1 MLLFK
6 QNKVSSFIKS
16 AGKAILNQAKTASSK
31 DIQGASESVVGTAI
45 NVILTDSSNKVR
57 STTTSIPTTT
67 TTTTTTTHLFFI
79 TFFVFCL
86 SLVNTNIE
94 GAMPVTKK

>member
-57 STTTSIPTTT
+57 SATSSIP
-67 TTTTTTTHLFFI
+67 TTTTTTHLFFI
-79 TFFVFCL
+79 NFFVVCL

-94 GAMPVTKK
+94 GAISLTKK

>member
-57 STTTSIPTTT
+57 SATSSIPT

-79 TFFVFCL
+79 TFFVVCL

-94 GAMPVTKK
+94 GVMSLTKK

>member
-16 AGKAILNQAKTASSK
+16 AGKAILNQAKTASSTAIK
-31 DIQGASESVVGTAI
+31 SASESVVGTAI

-57 STTTSIPTTT
+57 SATSSIPTTT

-79 TFFVFCL
+79 NFFVVCL

-94 GAMPVTKK
+94 GAMSVTKK

>member
-31 DIQGASESVVGTAI
+31 DIQDASESVVGTAI

-79 TFFVFCL
+79 TFFVVCL

-94 GAMPVTKK
+94 GVMSLTKK

>member
-6 QNKVSSFIKS
+6 QSKVSSFIKS

-31 DIQGASESVVGTAI
+31 DIQDASESVVGTAI

-67 TTTTTTTHLFFI
+67 TTTHLFFT
-79 TFFVFCL
+79 TFFVVCL

-94 GAMPVTKK
+94 GVMSLTKK